1 MFYYVNI
8 ILSKIGLGGG
18 VEGVRENR
26 KRIWVSD
33 KRGER
38 DREGQ
43 RGTEIATDTGN
54 KLQYNP

>member
-1 MFYYVNI
+1 MFNYVNI
-8 ILSKIGLGGG
+8 ILSKTGLGGG

-38 DREGQ
+38 DREGREGQ
-43 RGTEIATDTGN
+43 R
-54 KLQYNP
+54 